1 MSDSKELLEATVKGL
16 QEKVDSLSKDLAAKK
31 NELEDINKPKMSKSI
46 YEEVEDSV
54 YNNMMDALDRLSES
68 DYDIEL
74 ELSGLELSVYQIDF
88 HDTNSISEY
97 IMDAINDKFNV
108 VEDEEETTTTTDNS
122 QLNKCIN
129 VDYIQK
135 MSYSEE

>member
-1 MSDSKELLEATVKGL
+1 MGNSKEMLEATVKGL

-54 YNNMMDALDRLSES
+54 YNNMVDALGRLDEHN
-68 DYDIEL
+68 YDLEL
-74 ELSGLELSVYQIDF
+74 ELNGNEISVYSIDF

-97 IMDAINDKFNV
+97 IMEHIDNKFNV
-108 VEDEEETTTTTDNS
+108 VEDETTTDNS
-122 QLNKCIN
+122 
-129 VDYIQK
+129 
-135 MSYSEE
+135 